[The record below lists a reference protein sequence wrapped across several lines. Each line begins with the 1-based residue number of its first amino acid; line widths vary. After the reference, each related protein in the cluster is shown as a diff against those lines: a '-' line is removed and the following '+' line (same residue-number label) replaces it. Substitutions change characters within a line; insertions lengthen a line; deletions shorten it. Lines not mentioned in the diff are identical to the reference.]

1 MQLRFKQSAENYR
14 FLRFDSKPPEALTS
28 IEGAFSIMVADDYS
42 IMLPVSKSKVVIPRQ
57 TYEVSKIS
65 WRCLA
70 LIGEFAFDT
79 IGVAAVVT
87 GILAQARVSVLVM
100 SGFKTDYF
108 FISEPDL
115 DASVKALSQAGHEVI
130 T

>member
-1 MQLRFKQSAENYR
+1 
-14 FLRFDSKPPEALTS
+14 
-28 IEGAFSIMVADDYS
+28 MVAGDYS
-42 IMLPVSKSKVVIPRQ
+42 IMLPASKSSVVITTQ

-70 LIGEFAFDT
+70 LLGEFAFDT
-79 IGVAAVVT
+79 VGVAALVT
-87 GILAQARVSVLVM
+87 GILAQNSVSVLVM

-108 FISEPDL
+108 FIADH
-115 DASVKALSQAGHEVI
+115 DMDVSVKALWRAGHEVI